1 MPMKSNE
8 ISEKKY
14 GPCENLKMG
23 QNFSTKFKT
32 IRLVDVGHFCPEF
45 IDIDS
50 INTKKS
56 QVGCREG
63 LS

>member
-1 MPMKSNE
+1 MKSNE
-8 ISEKKY
+8 INEKKY
-14 GPCENLKMG
+14 GPCENLKMD
-23 QNFSTKFKT
+23 QNFSTKLKT

-50 INTKKS
+50 VNTKKS
-56 QVGCREG
+56 RVGCKGG

>member
-1 MPMKSNE
+1 MKSNE
-8 ISEKKY
+8 INEKKY
-14 GPCENLKMG
+14 GTCENLKMG
-23 QNFSTKFKT
+23 QKFSNKLKT

-50 INTKKS
+50 VNTKKS
-56 QVGCREG
+56 RVGCKGG